1 MDYRADFYFR
11 WGIYGERTLKGGY
24 MKMKEKMA
32 EIEELL
38 DVEEGS
44 LSEDTRLSDLDE
56 WDSIARLSLLIHF
69 EETRDKELSGEE
81 IKAFKTVKDIL
92 MLMD

>member
-1 MDYRADFYFR
+1 
-11 WGIYGERTLKGGY
+11 

>member
-1 MDYRADFYFR
+1 
-11 WGIYGERTLKGGY
+11 

-56 WDSIARLSLLIHF
+56 WDSITRLSLLIYF
-69 EETRDKELSGEE
+69 EESRNKELSGEE
-81 IKAFKTVKDIL
+81 IKAFKTVGDIL
-92 MLMD
+92 MQMD